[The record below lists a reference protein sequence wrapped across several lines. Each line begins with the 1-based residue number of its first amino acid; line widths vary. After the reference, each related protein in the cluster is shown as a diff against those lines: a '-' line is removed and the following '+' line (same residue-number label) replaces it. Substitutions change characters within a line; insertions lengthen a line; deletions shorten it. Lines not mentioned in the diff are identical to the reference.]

1 MDWQGTA
8 TFLNYFGTD
17 DEHEFN
23 IKVLSE
29 IIKEL
34 TGDEVLLKVYTSVD
48 GRIEFEPSL
57 IGDASHI
64 LWDLT
69 HWQIVHQYLLLISAD
84 SHDAAGFEYDTRY
97 YDLSTYVS
105 MVFTSYLARKYETE
119 MMELSNAL
127 KSELLIKMMYGI
139 WQAHY
144 ENDLK
149 IGRGQ
154 HICETFLL
162 AKVFALTHEVGH
174 FYFEKKPS
182 IISLYQNQVK
192 EMLARNHE
200 FLCSLD
206 IPETRFFMSSD
217 LKRLVNDL
225 LSGEQASHTL
235 FEELCADYF
244 AVAAT
249 SKWWFGKKTQNTESL
264 HLLMESLTA
273 YHIFNYHFVS
283 IGNHWDSFLSHY
295 LRKSEESDFIDFNS
309 YVDFDGEPT
318 KVIDFEHMT
327 SFPFGRG
334 RGLHV
339 GNEIMDNMKT
349 VALQSFFRHQVFAV
363 LVNQAI
369 IGMPFI
375 RDTLAADYIRD
386 FKKKDTSLSDGFSIN
401 HDLLEELNVMLS
413 SSLVNDRYT
422 ASRVLNAIE
431 QNKNPVRCSKHEK
444 ERLDNAL
451 VANRPKILGSSC

>member
-1 MDWQGTA
+1 
-8 TFLNYFGTD
+8 
-17 DEHEFN
+17 
-23 IKVLSE
+23 
-29 IIKEL
+29 
-34 TGDEVLLKVYTSVD
+34 
-48 GRIEFEPSL
+48 
-57 IGDASHI
+57 
-64 LWDLT
+64 
-69 HWQIVHQYLLLISAD
+69 
-84 SHDAAGFEYDTRY
+84 
-97 YDLSTYVS
+97 
-105 MVFTSYLARKYETE
+105 MVFMSYLARKYETE
-119 MMELSNAL
+119 MTELSNAL

-149 IGRGQ
+149 TGRGQ

-182 IISLYQNQVK
+182 IILLYQNQIK
-192 EMLARNHE
+192 EMLTKNHE

-217 LKRLVNDL
+217 MKRLVNDL
-225 LSGEQASHTL
+225 LSGEEASHTL

-244 AVAAT
+244 AVTAT
-249 SKWWFGKKTQNTESL
+249 SMWWFERKTQNTESL
-264 HLLMESLTA
+264 HLLIESLTA
-273 YHIFNYHFVS
+273 YHMFNYHFVS

-295 LRKSEESDFIDFNS
+295 LRKSEESDFIDFNH
-309 YVDFDGEPT
+309 YVDFDGKPT
-318 KVIDFEHMT
+318 KVMDFEYML

-349 VALQSFFRHQVFAV
+349 LALQSFFRHQVFAV

-369 IGMPFI
+369 IGMPFT
-375 RDTLAADYIRD
+375 RDTLVADYIRD
-386 FKKKDTSLSDGFSIN
+386 FKKSGALPSDGFNIN
-401 HDLLEELNVMLS
+401 YDLLEKLNMMLD
-413 SSLVNDRYT
+413 SSLVNHRYI

-431 QNKNPVRCSKHEK
+431 QNKNPVHCSKHEK
-444 ERLDNAL
+444 EHLDSAL
-451 VANRPKILGSSC
+451 VANRPKIL

>member
-17 DEHEFN
+17 AEHEFH
-23 IKVLSE
+23 IEVLSE

-34 TGDEVLLKVYTSVD
+34 AGDEVSLKVYVGFD
-48 GRIEFEPSL
+48 GCVEFESSL
-57 IGDASHI
+57 SDDASCI
-64 LWDLT
+64 RWDLT

-84 SHDAAGFEYDTRY
+84 SHDAAELEHDTRY
-97 YDLSTYVS
+97 YDLSTYVIT
-105 MVFTSYLARKYETE
+105 VFTSYLARKYETE
-119 MMELSNAL
+119 MMELSNVL
-127 KSELLIKMMYGI
+127 KVELLIKMMYGI

-144 ENDLK
+144 EDDLK

-154 HICETFLL
+154 HICESFLL
-162 AKVFALTHEVGH
+162 AKVFALTHEIGH

-182 IISLYQNQVK
+182 TISLFQNQVK

-206 IPETRFFMSSD
+206 IPETRFFTNSD
-217 LKRLVNDL
+217 LVRLVNDL
-225 LSGEQASHTL
+225 SSGEQATHTL

-249 SKWWFGKKTQNTESL
+249 AKWWFERKTQSTESL
-264 HLLMESLTA
+264 HLLMESLTS
-273 YHIFNYHFVS
+273 YHMFNYHFVS

-295 LRKSEESDFIDFNS
+295 LRKSEESDFIDFNR
-309 YVDFDGEPT
+309 YLDVDGEPT
-318 KVIDFEHMT
+318 KVLDFGYMT
-327 SFPFGRG
+327 SVPFGRG

-339 GNEIMDNMKT
+339 GDEIMDNMKT
-349 VALQSFFRHQVFAV
+349 VALRSFFRHQVFAA

-375 RDTLAADYIRD
+375 KDTLAADYIRD
-386 FKKKDTSLSDGFSIN
+386 FLKEGATLSDGFNIN
-401 HDLLEELNVMLS
+401 HGLLEELNVMLD
-413 SSLVNDRYT
+413 SSLMNDRYI
-422 ASRVLNAIE
+422 ASRVLDAIE
-431 QNKNPVRCSKHEK
+431 QNKTPARSSKHEK
-444 ERLDNAL
+444 EYLDNAL
-451 VANRPKILGSSC
+451 VATRPEIYSGE